1 MDGRG
6 EAAKLEVHVRA
17 IVRRAVWV
25 AMCVLSASTAHAQR
39 YRVLVGIAG
48 TSKMS
53 LIEFSPCIPAE
64 TSACGAWVNRVID
77 TASDTT
83 YGTLPTAATEQTA
96 RDRAAAISVR
106 DGSLNVRSF
115 GKNAALGADKGTLI
129 ADPRRRAIAVV
140 VTGDSRYAFAVLE
153 ATTAGVPSMV
163 RMIDFGTKSV
173 IASVGLAERP
183 AGISMAP

>member
-1 MDGRG
+1 
-6 EAAKLEVHVRA
+6 VHRA
-17 IVRRAVWV
+17 LTVV
-25 AMCVLSASTAHAQR
+25 ALVLSASAAHAQR

-48 TSKMS
+48 TARMS

-77 TASDTT
+77 TATDTS
-83 YGTLPTAATEQTA
+83 YGPLPAAATEQTA
-96 RDRAAAISVR
+96 RDSTAAISVH
-106 DGSLNVRSF
+106 DGILNVRSF
-115 GKNAALGADKGTLI
+115 VTSGSGGRGMGAGGTTI
-129 ADPRRRAIAVV
+129 ADPRRVATAVV

-153 ATTAGVPSMV
+153 AKSAGEPAMV

-173 IASVGLAERP
+173 IASVGLADRP

>member
-1 MDGRG
+1 
-6 EAAKLEVHVRA
+6 
-17 IVRRAVWV
+17 
-25 AMCVLSASTAHAQR
+25 
-39 YRVLVGIAG
+39 
-48 TSKMS
+48 MS

-77 TASDTT
+77 TASDTS
-83 YGTLPTAATEQTA
+83 YGTLPAVATEQTA

-106 DGSLNVRSF
+106 DGMLNVRSF
-115 GKNAALGADKGTLI
+115 AKTGNGGRGIGGEGTLI
-129 ADPRRRAIAVV
+129 TDPRRVATAVV
-140 VTGDSRYAFAVLE
+140 VTSDSRYAFAVLE
-153 ATTAGVPSMV
+153 AKTAGEPSMV

>member
-1 MDGRG
+1 
-6 EAAKLEVHVRA
+6 L
-17 IVRRAVWV
+17 
-25 AMCVLSASTAHAQR
+25 CASTADAQR

-48 TSKMS
+48 TAKMS

-77 TASDTT
+77 TASDTS
-83 YGTLPTAATEQTA
+83 YGSLPAAATEQTA
-96 RDRAAAISVR
+96 RDRAAAISVH
-106 DGSLNVRSF
+106 DGMLNVRSF
-115 GKNAALGADKGTLI
+115 EKNGASGAAKRTLI
-129 ADPRRRAIAVV
+129 ADPRRRATAVV
-140 VTGDSRYAFAVLE
+140 VAGDSRYAFAVLE
-153 ATTAGVPSMV
+153 AKTAGEPSMV